1 MDQLSAAARAGHLR
15 TEIERHNHL
24 YYQNAAPAISDRQ
37 FDALLRE
44 LQDIEKAHPDL
55 ITPDSPTQRVG
66 GAPLD
71 GFTQI
76 AHRVPMMSLDNTYS
90 EDELR
95 DFFQRLQK
103 GLGREGIACIIE
115 PKVDGVAVS
124 VRYENG
130 LLQYAATRGDG
141 LTGDDI
147 TQNLKTIRRLPLRL
161 PKDVPQTFEVR
172 GEVYMKRSDFDRLNR
187 EREEA
192 GEALYANPRNTTAG
206 SLKQLDPRETAKRP
220 LNVIFYGVGDAGEA
234 QLESQSD
241 IIALLKKAG
250 LPAAELLWHCDNA
263 EDAINAIRDLD
274 EKRRTLAYDTDGAVI
289 KVEAFSDQRQLGA
302 TSKSPR
308 WAIAYKYQAE
318 QAETRL
324 LAVDIQV
331 GRTGA
336 LTPVA
341 RLEPVFL
348 SGSTVSNATLHNFEE
363 IERKDIRVGDF
374 VIIEKA
380 GEIIPA
386 VISVNKEKRTGN
398 EGPVPTPAH
407 CPVCGTAVT
416 KDAEQVAIRCPNP
429 DCSEQV
435 IRRLE
440 FFTARKALDIE
451 NIGGVVAQSLVRNGL
466 VNDPLDLFSLAID
479 DLARLNLGTPS
490 EPRVFGLKNATKT
503 IVSIDKARQHPF
515 HRWIFALGIFE
526 VGETT
531 ARDLAKV
538 HSNFNELAT
547 SKALVD
553 IALAHELE
561 SERVRIS
568 PQSQLNKPKDETER
582 ANRSL
587 KEADLLAKLTP
598 LRKRLVESGYARFTD
613 KNQKQISTVIGPSA
627 SASVIKFFES
637 EQGRNTLQR
646 LEELGIK
653 PTNISK
659 VSNNSTG
666 ALAGMTFVIT
676 GTLNTLSRDQ
686 ASDMIRSHGGTV
698 TGTVSKKTSFVVAGT
713 DPGGSKMDGAHKHGV
728 TILNEEQLLAILN
741 TPEET
746 KPSRLQ
752 QGDIGL
758 LQPKA
763 QESAEKQMPLF

>member
-1 MDQLSAAARAGHLR
+1 MYHHSATARAGHLR
-15 TEIERHNHL
+15 TVIEQHNHL
-24 YYQNAAPAISDRQ
+24 YYQNAAPAISDQQ

-161 PKDVPQTFEVR
+161 PRDMPQTFEVR

-234 QLESQSD
+234 QLDSQSD

-302 TSKSPR
+302 TSKAPR

-386 VISVNKEKRTGN
+386 VISVNKEKRTGD
-398 EGPVPTPAH
+398 EVPVPTPKH
-407 CPVCGTAVT
+407 CPVCGTAVA
-416 KDAEQVAIRCPNP
+416 KDAEQVAIRCPNAG
-429 DCSEQV
+429 CLEQV
-435 IRRLE
+435 KRRLE
-440 FFTARKALDIE
+440 HFTHRGAMDIRGLGEQVVSQLVDAGLTRTAADFYDLDELSLTRLERQGTKSIDNLLKGIAESKLQPPWRLVFGLGILHVGTTAARSLMDHFGSVDALKNASVEDLLKVQDI
-451 NIGGVVAQSLVRNGL
+451 GSVVAQSIYEWFHDECNL
-466 VNDPLDLFSLAID
+466 SL
-479 DLARLNLGTPS
+479 
-490 EPRVFGLKNATKT
+490 
-503 IVSIDKARQHPF
+503 
-515 HRWIFALGIFE
+515 
-526 VGETT
+526 
-531 ARDLAKV
+531 
-538 HSNFNELAT
+538 
-547 SKALVD
+547 
-553 IALAHELE
+553 
-561 SERVRIS
+561 
-568 PQSQLNKPKDETER
+568 
-582 ANRSL
+582 
-587 KEADLLAKLTP
+587 
-598 LRKRLVESGYARFTD
+598 
-613 KNQKQISTVIGPSA
+613 
-627 SASVIKFFES
+627 
-637 EQGRNTLQR
+637 LQR
-646 LEELGIK
+646 LQAAGL
-653 PTNISK
+653 TF
-659 VSNNSTG
+659 SNPQKEQASDKLVG
-666 ALAGMTFVIT
+666 SSWVIT
-676 GTLNTLSRDQ
+676 GTLSRPREEM
-686 ASDMIRSHGGTV
+686 AELIRSHGGKI
-698 TGTVSKKTSFVVAGT
+698 VSSVSAKTTYLLAGEEA
-713 DPGGSKMDGAHKHGV
+713 GSKLEKAAKLGV
-728 TILNEEQLLAILN
+728 KVIDEVSLM
-741 TPEET
+741 
-746 KPSRLQ
+746 
-752 QGDIGL
+752 
-758 LQPKA
+758 
-763 QESAEKQMPLF
+763 QMIA